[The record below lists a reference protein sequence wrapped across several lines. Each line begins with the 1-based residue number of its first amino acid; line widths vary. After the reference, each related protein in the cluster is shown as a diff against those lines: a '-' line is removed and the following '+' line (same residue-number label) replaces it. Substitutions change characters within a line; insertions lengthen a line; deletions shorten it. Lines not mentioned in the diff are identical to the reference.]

1 MRWCYRT
8 YEEPEGKVL
17 CFHRILC
24 ELLASRKLKP
34 DKISW
39 SCHTWE
45 GNVTELPWLSIP
57 AWLWLLA
64 FQYKGSPL
72 MGSQLPSQGSIMLM
86 TWDCVW
92 WRAEYWL
99 PPSALYFILVTQNHM
114 HGANVSREPSSVLF
128 HPDLISQCSILPSSP
143 YVLCSLPHSLAYA
156 VP

>member
-1 MRWCYRT
+1 M

-34 DKISW
+34 DIISS

-45 GNVTELPWLSIP
+45 GNVTELPRLSIP

-72 MGSQLPSQGSIMLM
+72 MGSQLPSQGSVMLM

-99 PPSALYFILVTQNHM
+99 PPSALCFILVTQNHM